1 MIKNENFPN
10 AYTEINEILKFLDN
24 ESKSKIPNDFTEM
37 IEKKRNKNYKFEV
50 DETKDLQN
58 QNILRETK
66 VILGYIFLNYLGNDE
81 QKIKIKRTLAEDI
94 KQEEQKKK
102 EKYTAD
108 TFKNNN
114 KEIIE
119 KECEKSDN
127 MPIPVNKQN
136 GSIFLKLKNFIS
148 LNFLTQVKRISLL
161 NFKIS
166 TPKLLSA

>member
-1 MIKNENFPN
+1 MKNANQKLYLFGYTEHIFDCVLSKPTELGIFEMNIEDKTLDKKRTFTNYINFIDNENFPN

-81 QKIKIKRTLAEDI
+81 QKIKIKRTILFWLKSCLI
-94 KQEEQKKK
+94 T
-102 EKYTAD
+102 KYVSFRRLCTYTD
-108 TFKNNN
+108 PLM
-114 KEIIE
+114 E
-119 KECEKSDN
+119 
-127 MPIPVNKQN
+127 
-136 GSIFLKLKNFIS
+136 S
-148 LNFLTQVKRISLL
+148 LFG
-161 NFKIS
+161 
-166 TPKLLSA
+166 